1 MLKVLKDNADGILDF
16 FIITMTL
23 GIVAKGLLLIGFVF
37 FGDGAW

>member
-1 MLKVLKDNADGILDF
+1 MLKALKDNAEGILDF
-16 FIITMTL
+16 IVLTITL